1 MTFGRFHREHF
12 GAMISDCSARVQLH
26 FRLPESSMAS
36 FLSRIRNNIMG
47 SRQDS
52 GVEIVESAASV
63 GKRHAVI
70 SDTGRVRAN
79 NQDCI
84 LTQPENG
91 LWIVADGM
99 GGHTGGAEA
108 SRIACEAVA
117 EAVAHGMGLADAF
130 EVAHARVR
138 AEQEQH
144 PDYYDMG
151 TTLVALLESGDGYEL
166 AWVGDSRAYRIDSG
180 SGRLE
185 CLTRDQNVAGRLLQ
199 AGSITAEEARLH
211 PQRNI
216 LTDCIGQREGLPT
229 IEVAQHSWQPGE
241 RLLLCTD
248 GLSGEVSDA
257 DLELWLTQIDSPA
270 DAAAKLLGLALD
282 AGGRDN
288 VSMVLIDAL

>member
-1 MTFGRFHREHF
+1 
-12 GAMISDCSARVQLH
+12 
-26 FRLPESSMAS
+26 MAS

-52 GVEIVESAASV
+52 GVAIVESAPNA
-63 GKRHAVI
+63 GKRHAVV
-70 SDTGRVRAN
+70 SDTGRV
-79 NQDCI
+79 QDCI

-99 GGHTGGAEA
+99 GGHSGGAEA

-117 EAVAHGMGLADAF
+117 EAVAHGMELADAF

-138 AEQEQH
+138 ADQEQH

-151 TTLVALLESGDGYEL
+151 TTLVAVRESGAGYEL
-166 AWVGDSRAYRIDSG
+166 AWVGDSRAYRVGAESV
-180 SGRLE
+180 RLE

-199 AGSITAEEARLH
+199 AGSITAEEARSH

-229 IEVAQHSWQPGE
+229 IEVVQHEWRPGD

-248 GLSGEVSDA
+248 GLSGELTDA
-257 DLELWLTQIDSPA
+257 ELEHWLTQLETPA
-270 DAAAKLLGLALD
+270 EAAAKLLELALD

-288 VSMVLIDAL
+288 VSMVLIDAR